1 MDKSSRR
8 RLCLPEM
15 LQKFE
20 QFTIPDDSYIRCYIR
35 KYKAYDKENI
45 PFYEFTPTQEE
56 LDNDAR
62 ICEEK
67 RLEKEARQAEMKRL
81 REERRR
87 TNPSRRNR
95 ANDDVEAPEEVP
107 EVQEEIAQVYLDDL
121 IEEINGEDA
130 ELDALLG
137 GFLQNQDFQN
147 EVQANPHLEQNRL
160 SNPLNDEIVLEKVQ
174 DPQPKRR
181 TKRKRRLAPK
191 LREQFE

>member
-1 MDKSSRR
+1 MSTVQRRKSNRR
-8 RLCLPEM
+8 CW
-15 LQKFE
+15 
-20 QFTIPDDSYIRCYIR
+20 
-35 KYKAYDKENI
+35 
-45 PFYEFTPTQEE
+45 
-56 LDNDAR
+56 
-62 ICEEK
+62 
-67 RLEKEARQAEMKRL
+67 
-81 REERRR
+81 
-87 TNPSRRNR
+87 RNR
-95 ANDDVEAPEEVP
+95 ANDDVEGPEEVP

-160 SNPLNDEIVLEKVQ
+160 SNPLNDEIVLEEVQ

-191 LREQFE
+191 LREQYE